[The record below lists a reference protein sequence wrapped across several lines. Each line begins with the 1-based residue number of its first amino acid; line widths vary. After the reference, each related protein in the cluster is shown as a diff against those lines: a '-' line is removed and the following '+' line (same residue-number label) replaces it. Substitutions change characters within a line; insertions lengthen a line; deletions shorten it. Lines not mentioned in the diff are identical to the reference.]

1 MCGRMTLTKSGSEIA
16 DYFSEAMQALV
27 SQGGGLPGTSAVEE
41 MNGRPL
47 RPRFNLAPSQ
57 DVLTVIEAPLGSE
70 FAAEFAWKRWG
81 LVPSWAKDLSVGA
94 RLFNARSETVD
105 VKPSFRA
112 AFKRRRC
119 LVVADGFYEWTPK
132 NRDHQP
138 FHFQTT
144 EGSPMA
150 FAGLYEEWR
159 GEGGEVVESC
169 TVLTTEANQDLEGVH
184 HRMPVILGAVDYS
197 TWLDRGAERDVLM
210 KLIRPRPAGFLHRR
224 AVGRQVNNPR
234 IDDVSCLTSES
245 DASQSEITDGQQ
257 GELFTSGSGAPKPR
271 LRKSAKGVVSDDEEF

>member
-1 MCGRMTLTKSGSEIA
+1 MCGRMTLTRSGSEIA

-27 SQGGGLPGTSAVEE
+27 SQGEGLPGASAVEE

-57 DVLTVIEAPLGSE
+57 DVLTVVEAPLGSE

-81 LVPSWAKDLSVGA
+81 LIPSWAKDLSVGS

-119 LVVADGFYEWTPK
+119 LVVADGFYEWTPR
-132 NRDHQP
+132 NRDHQ
-138 FHFQTT
+138 
-144 EGSPMA
+144 
-150 FAGLYEEWR
+150 
-159 GEGGEVVESC
+159 C

-197 TWLDRGAERDVLM
+197 TWLDREAERDVLM
-210 KLIRPRPAGFLHRR
+210 KLTRPRPAGFLDRR

-234 IDDVSCLTSES
+234 IDDASCLTSES
-245 DASQSEITDGQQ
+245 DANQSEITGGQQ
-257 GELFTSGSGAPKPR
+257 GELFASGSGAPKPR
-271 LRKSAKGVVSDDEEF
+271 LRKSAKGVVSDDDGF